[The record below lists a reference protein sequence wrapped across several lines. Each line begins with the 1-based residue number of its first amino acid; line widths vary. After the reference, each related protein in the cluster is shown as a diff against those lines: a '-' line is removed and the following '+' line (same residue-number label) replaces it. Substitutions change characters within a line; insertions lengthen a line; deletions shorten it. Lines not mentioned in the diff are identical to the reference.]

1 MNPFAELLQS
11 DSFSEL
17 DRQFARFLN
26 SKAATP
32 ANEVELAAA
41 LASRSRSEGHVC
53 FDLATAAG
61 QLLTTRQRLPAAT
74 PSLPPID
81 RWRAALR
88 TSGVVGHP
96 GEFKPLV
103 LDDADRL
110 YLHRYWNYEVRLAAK
125 IQLLAA
131 RELPAA
137 DPQEIDAALE
147 RHYPATAPFDPDQ
160 RRAAATALRRQFT
173 VITGG
178 PGTGKTRTIA
188 VILSLLGELSP
199 DRPLRVALAA
209 PTGKAAA
216 RMQESIAALRESL
229 PVNDAARRSFPDAAF
244 TLHRLLRLQPG
255 MATPH
260 YYHDHP
266 LPYDAVIVDEAS
278 MVDLALM
285 AKLFDALGPNTRLL
299 LAGDKDQL
307 ASVEAGAV
315 LGDICHGLK
324 LGESPGTKSPLAH
337 CLVTLRTN
345 HRFAQGHSIKNLRH
359 ALHDGDAHRAR
370 HVLEITDPN
379 DPSLRHRTP
388 PAPENI
394 EPALH
399 DSLLNW
405 FQNILAASD
414 PATALAQLSQF
425 RILCALRVGPHGCDA
440 VNRHAERLL
449 ARAALIPH
457 GQTFYHGRPVLIT
470 RNDPTLGL
478 SNGDV
483 GLLLRSPEGGLRA
496 WFSVGGTLRSFAP
509 AGLPPHETTF
519 AMTVHKAQGSEF
531 NRVLL
536 VLPDKWNAILTRELL
551 YTGVTRAR
559 TEVEL
564 WTKPELLEQAVGT
577 TSARASGLRAKL
589 WGES

>member
-11 DSFSEL
+11 DEFSEL

-26 SKAATP
+26 SKATAP
-32 ANEVELAAA
+32 GAEVELAAA
-41 LASRSRSEGHVC
+41 LTSRSRSEGHVC

-61 QLLTTRQRLPAAT
+61 KPLATRHRLPTAT
-74 PSLPPID
+74 PSLPASD
-81 RWRAALR
+81 QWCAALR
-88 TSGVVGHP
+88 SCGVVGHP

-103 LDDADRL
+103 LDDAGRL
-110 YLHRYWNYEVRLAAK
+110 YLHRYWNYENGLAIRL
-125 IQLLAA
+125 QLLSAA
-131 RELPAA
+131 ELPAA
-137 DPQEIDAALE
+137 DPQSIDAALE
-147 RHYPATAPFDPDQ
+147 RHFPSSAPFDPDQ
-160 RRAAATALRRQFT
+160 RRAAATALRRQLT

-188 VILSLLGELSP
+188 VILGLLGELSP
-199 DRPLRVALAA
+199 DRPLRIALAA

-229 PVNDAARRSFPDAAF
+229 PVNDAARHSFPDTAF

-255 MATPH
+255 MARPQFH
-260 YYHDHP
+260 HEHP
-266 LPYDAVIVDEAS
+266 FPYDAVIVDEAS

-285 AKLFDALGPNTRLL
+285 AKLFDAIGPSTRVL

-324 LGESPGTKSPLAH
+324 LDESSRSRSPLAD

-345 HRFAQGHSIKNLRH
+345 HRFAQGHSLENLRH
-359 ALHDGDAHRAR
+359 ALHDGDARRAR
-370 HVLEITDPN
+370 QALESSSTAEQ
-379 DPSLRHRTP
+379 SLRHRLP
-388 PAPENI
+388 PTPENI
-394 EPALH
+394 EGALSE
-399 DSLLNW
+399 SLLEW
-405 FQNILAASD
+405 FGKILAASD
-414 PATALAQLSQF
+414 PTAALAQLGQF

-449 ARAALIPH
+449 ARAALITH

-496 WFSVGGTLRSFAP
+496 WFSVGGALRSFAP

-551 YTGVTRAR
+551 YTGLTRAR
-559 TEVEL
+559 ECVEL
-564 WTKPELLEQAVGT
+564 WTKPELLEKAVGT